1 MGPLAFVGYRAVP
14 WGAWV
19 LALWSLLVLSVLIH
33 HSLFINLQNNFQQL
47 KFARK
52 FCYYLFPELETILL
66 SFAIILSPEL
76 ETISQ

>member
-33 HSLFINLQNNFQQL
+33 HSLFINLQN

-76 ETISQ
+76 ETIS